1 MPQQTHKR
9 LKLQPLQL
17 LEAAVSSTSTQIK
30 VIIEPFEQGSVTDVD
45 HIIFFPGNSRILFLL
60 LSVI

>member
-45 HIIFFPGNSRILFLL
+45 HIIFSQEIQASFFCFFQ
-60 LSVI
+60 